1 MCWSVIVRIYYD
13 CILSRCCICM
23 FQVFSDA
30 LALMTYM
37 YNACMEMRGCSFCFH
52 MVASIY
58 KYSPIEQPG
67 ISPVEQ
73 PGKLYTVRVPL
84 DDRMAH

>member
-1 MCWSVIVRIYYD
+1 MIAFLVLY
-13 CILSRCCICM
+13 L

-30 LALMTYM
+30 FTLMGR
-37 YNACMEMRGCSFCFH
+37 EVRGCSFCFH
-52 MVASIY
+52 MVAFIH

-73 PGKLYTVRVPL
+73 PGSTSRYT
-84 DDRMAH
+84 